1 VQDNRQQPG
10 YRSFGSSEGQP
21 HSVPQPP
28 ANERGA
34 RNPQVENSQPRYQQN
49 QPNAGS
55 GQFNR
60 GGNQPVARPNNPQ
73 PSAQP
78 ARAERPAP
86 RQESSGGGRQV
97 QSRESGSNQ
106 QHGKQESKSDNSD
119 KHH

>member
-1 VQDNRQQPG
+1 
-10 YRSFGSSEGQP
+10 
-21 HSVPQPP
+21 VPQPP

-34 RNPQVENSQPRYQQN
+34 RNPQVENAQPRYQQS

-60 GGNQPVARPNNPQ
+60 GGNQGGSVARPNNPQ

-86 RQESSGGGRQV
+86 HSESSGGGRQV
-97 QSRESGSNQ
+97 QSHESNSSQ
-106 QHGKQESKSDNSD
+106 QHGKQDSKSDNSD